1 MSSQDLPLRII
12 EAALE
17 QFGRL
22 GFDGASTRDIA
33 KDAGVAMSSIT
44 YHFGGKHG
52 LFLACADHIADVI
65 GGVLLPLREKINAQ
79 PPRSPQEAADW
90 GLALLDNFARLM
102 LSPQSATFSS
112 FIAREQQHPTEA
124 FERLYERF
132 MRPMIDTSLG
142 LLAISRP
149 MLSDGERRAL
159 ILHVMGMALVL
170 RLARACVVR
179 TMQVDDIDAATADFL
194 ITSLRR
200 SAHGLLMPDPAP
212 GAIQP

>member
-33 KDAGVAMSSIT
+33 KAGGVAMSSIT

-132 MRPMIDTSLG
+132 MRPMIDTSLD

-200 SAHGLLMPDPAP
+200 SAQGLLMPDPAP

>member
-1 MSSQDLPLRII
+1 MSLQDLPLRIV

-33 KDAGVAMSSIT
+33 RASGVAMSSIT

-65 GGVLLPLREKINAQ
+65 GEVLLPLREQINAQ
-79 PPRSPQEAADW
+79 PPRNPQEATEW
-90 GLALLDNFARLM
+90 GLALLENFARLM

-124 FERLYERF
+124 FERLYQRL

-149 MLSDGERRAL
+149 ALSDRERRAM

-179 TMQVDDIDAATADFL
+179 TMQVDDVDAATADFL

-200 SAHGLLMPDPAP
+200 SAQGLLMPDPAP

>member
-33 KDAGVAMSSIT
+33 KAGGVAMSSIT

-90 GLALLDNFARLM
+90 GLALLENFARLM

-149 MLSDGERRAL
+149 TLSDEERRAL

-200 SAHGLLMPDPAP
+200 SAQGLLMPDPAP

>member
-33 KDAGVAMSSIT
+33 KAGGVAMSSIT

-90 GLALLDNFARLM
+90 GLALLENFARLM

-112 FIAREQQHPTEA
+112 FIAREQQHPTES

-149 MLSDGERRAL
+149 TLSDEERRAL

-200 SAHGLLMPDPAP
+200 SAQGLLMPDPAP